1 MDMKVKRKSAKDV
14 PLQDNLEPLRVL
26 FVEDSEDDTQLLVHK
41 LQRGG
46 FDPSFKRVDTAE
58 AMRAALENEAWDIV
72 LSDNVMPQFS
82 GIKALQILQDTGL
95 GLPFIVVSGTIGE
108 EAAVAMMK
116 AGADDYIFKDNLLRF
131 IEAVKRELRE
141 ATIHHEVK
149 LAREDLAASE
159 KRFRSLIENSSDV
172 ISLLD
177 ANGIIEYSSPSITK
191 ILGYIDTERAGRSIF
206 ENIHPEDLPRLKK
219 VFSQLLKAPGSIASD
234 VTRYRHSDGH
244 WLWMEGSAK
253 NLLAEPGVQ
262 AIVVNYRDITG
273 RKQADELL
281 VESEKKY
288 REVVETATEII
299 FTTDIHGRYTYAN
312 PAALKACGYTLEE
325 LTRLN
330 AFDLV
335 LPGHRRAVLKCY
347 SIQFKS
353 EKPAEYAEYIEYPF
367 RTKSGAVLWFSQNAS
382 LIHEG
387 ERITGWRFIARD
399 ITERKQAEDALH
411 AHEHSVSILMGNLP
425 GMAYRCLND
434 KDWTMQFTSSGAR
447 SLTGYE
453 PGQFTSGEIKY
464 NDLIHPEDRERIWDE
479 VQAAVS
485 QRQHFRFEYRI
496 RTASSEEKW
505 VWEQG
510 CGLFNKEGELQVLE
524 GFITDITERVQALE
538 QQRMHASIIGQT
550 DDAVLVTDPEGII
563 EYVNPAFERITGYRS
578 AEAIG
583 HTPNL
588 VKSGLHDRTFY
599 QDLWE
604 TIKGGESFH
613 EIFINRRKDG
623 EVFYAQ
629 ETITPLMDEHG
640 NITHFVSTGKDI
652 TESKRTEERLVLL
665 DFALNHT
672 HEAAY
677 LIDENTNILDVNDE
691 ACRALG
697 YSREELLNMNVLDI
711 DSILS
716 MEQLQANMNESR
728 EKGSLT
734 IETRHR
740 RKDGTTFPIEVYA
753 SNFEYDGKKYHL
765 ALVRDITERK
775 QNETALQE
783 SEWRFKNVVKATSDA
798 VWDWDMK
805 TNSLWWGSGFKQLF
819 GIDLDEIDPTYE
831 AWINLIHSDDQER
844 ITGSLDK
851 FIAGQDDHWQ
861 EEYRYR
867 RKDGSHAYVMD
878 RGYVIR
884 DDQGKALRM
893 VGGMTDLTEHK
904 EAQDRILRLNRV
916 YKMLSAINTLIV
928 HVHDRQELL
937 NEACRIAVEDGGFR
951 MVWIGL
957 LPPGEKVVVPQAW
970 AGHEEGFLQHVHV
983 SLEDD
988 DPARD
993 SASSQA
999 LRLMQ
1004 PIISQININDPITR
1018 KIPWNKEALA
1028 RGFRVEAGLP
1038 LIVEGKVM
1046 GVLSLYATEAGFFDE
1061 EEMKLLTEFSGDI
1074 SYALQNIAQEE
1085 QLDYLASYDPLT
1097 GLANRTLFN
1106 EHLNSVLGRAAQSGK
1121 KVALLVCDLKQFR
1134 HINSVYG
1141 RAAGDL
1147 VLQETARRFHTLTSD
1162 PVNIARIG
1170 GDYFALILHDVGD
1183 ATGIGHQFEH
1193 SLFPALNQPL
1203 LINHQDVQLNFCGG
1217 IAVYPVDGT
1226 DAETLNR
1233 NAEAALKKSKLSNDP
1248 YLFYQPEMTARIA
1261 ETLQLEGKLRQA
1273 LKEEQFVL
1281 HYQPKFDAQTRA
1293 ITGLEALIR
1302 WQYPETGLVPPL
1314 KFIPILEE
1322 SGLIL
1327 EVGLWALDRAASDY
1341 RQWQKLFKTVPRIA
1355 VNVSPLQL
1363 KQKDFVT
1370 QVEQAICRSGEAVPL
1385 DIELT
1390 ESLVMTDIEDNITKL
1405 KALRLA
1411 GLGVAIDDFGTGY
1424 SSLSYIAKLPIDAL
1438 KIDRS
1443 FISHMTEQADSMS
1456 IVSAII
1462 TLAHALNF
1470 KVIAEGV
1477 ETEEQAKFLTL
1488 LKCDEMQGFLFSKPL
1503 PAAEMTE
1510 LLRSVQPP

>member
-14 PLQDNLEPLRVL
+14 SLQDNLEPLRVL

-41 LQRGG
+41 LRRGG

-72 LSDNVMPQFS
+72 LSDYVMPQFS

-149 LAREDLAASE
+149 LAREHLAASE
-159 KRFRSLIENSSDV
+159 KRFRSLIENSNDV

-177 ANGIIEYSSPSITK
+177 ANGIIKYSSPSITK
-191 ILGYIDTERAGRSIF
+191 ILGYIDTERVGHSIF

-219 VFSQLLKAPGSIASD
+219 VFSQLLKEPGSIASD
-234 VTRYRHSDGH
+234 VIRYRHSDGQ

-273 RKQADELL
+273 RKQD
-281 VESEKKY
+281 
-288 REVVETATEII
+288 
-299 FTTDIHGRYTYAN
+299 
-312 PAALKACGYTLEE
+312 
-325 LTRLN
+325 
-330 AFDLV
+330 
-335 LPGHRRAVLKCY
+335 
-347 SIQFKS
+347 
-353 EKPAEYAEYIEYPF
+353 
-367 RTKSGAVLWFSQNAS
+367 
-382 LIHEG
+382 
-387 ERITGWRFIARD
+387 
-399 ITERKQAEDALH
+399 EDALH
-411 AHEHSVSILMGNLP
+411 AHEQSVSILMDNLP

-434 KDWTMQFTSSGAR
+434 RDWTMQFTSSGAR

-496 RTASSEEKW
+496 RTAGGAEKW

-538 QQRMHASIIGQT
+538 QQRMHASIIAQT
-550 DDAVLVTDPEGII
+550 DDAVIVTDPEGII
-563 EYVNPAFERITGYRS
+563 EYVNPAFERITGYSS

-583 HTPNL
+583 HKPNL

-604 TIKGGESFH
+604 TIQGGESFQ

-640 NITHFVSTGKDI
+640 KITHYVATAKDI

-711 DSILS
+711 DPVLS

-765 ALVRDITERK
+765 ALVRDITGRK
-775 QNETALQE
+775 QADAALRE
-783 SEWRFKNVVKATSDA
+783 SEERYRLVVEAASDVIIVIDQDSRIVFVNPSSKNKDVFGYTDSELLG
-798 VWDWDMK
+798 
-805 TNSLWWGSGFKQLF
+805 NSLTMLIPENLRSAHLEGLKRYMDTGRRTLDWKLIEFRIRHKNGTEVPVEVSFSDYFRDGKRYFSGIIRDISGRKRVEESLHLQSSALHAAVNAIMIADKDGNVQWVNQAFTLLTGYSPEEVIGKNPRQLVKSGKHDQAF
-819 GIDLDEIDPTYE
+819 YKNLWDTILSGNIWRGEI
-831 AWINLIHSDDQER
+831 IN
-844 ITGSLDK
+844 
-851 FIAGQDDHWQ
+851 
-861 EEYRYR
+861 R
-867 RKDGSHAYVMD
+867 RKDGSHYTEEQTISPV
-878 RGYVIR
+878 RN
-884 DDQGKALRM
+884 DQGEITHFIAIKLDISGRKLAEEKIR
-893 VGGMTDLTEHK
+893 H
-904 EAQDRILRLNRV
+904 LNRV
-916 YKMLSAINTLIV
+916 YKMLSAINTLII

-937 NEACRIAVEDGGFR
+937 KETCRIAVEDGGFR
-951 MVWIGL
+951 MAWIGL

-970 AGHEEGFLQHVHV
+970 AGHEEGYLQQLHV

-988 DPARD
+988 DPGKD
-993 SASSQA
+993 SASSRA
-999 LRLMQ
+999 LRTRQ
-1004 PIISQININDPITR
+1004 PVVHNNVAEVETSF
-1018 KIPWNKEALA
+1018 PWKQEALA
-1028 RGFRVEAGLP
+1028 RGYHAATSLP
-1038 LIVEGKVM
+1038 LMVGGLM
-1046 GVLSLYATEAGFFDE
+1046 GVMSLYAAETGFFDE
-1061 EEMKLLTEFSGDI
+1061 EEMKLLMELASDI

-1097 GLANRTLFN
+1097 GLANRTLFY
-1106 EHLNSVLGRAAQSGK
+1106 EHLNSVLGRAAQGGK
-1121 KVALLVCDLKQFR
+1121 KVALLVCSLKQL
-1134 HINSVYG
+1134 HDINSVYG
-1141 RAAGDL
+1141 RAAGDR
-1147 VLQETARRFHTLTSD
+1147 VLQETARRLRGLTSD
-1162 PVNIARIG
+1162 PVNVARIT

-1183 ATGIGHQFEH
+1183 ATGIGHRFEH

-1203 LINHQDVQLNFCGG
+1203 LINHQDIQLNFCGG
-1217 IAVYPVDGT
+1217 IAVYPADGT
-1226 DAETLNR
+1226 DAETLYR
-1233 NAEAALKKSKLSNDP
+1233 NAEAALKKAKGSNEP

-1261 ETLQLEGKLRQA
+1261 ETLQLEGKLRTA

-1281 HYQPKFDAQTRA
+1281 HYQPKIDSQTRKM
-1293 ITGLEALIR
+1293 TGLEALIR
-1302 WQYPETGLVPPL
+1302 WQDPDTGLVPPL
-1314 KFIPILEE
+1314 QFIPILEE
-1322 SGLIL
+1322 TGLIL

-1355 VNVSPLQL
+1355 VNVSSLQL
-1363 KQKDFVT
+1363 KQKDFVA
-1370 QVEQAICRSGEAVPL
+1370 QVEQAIRRSGKAVPL

-1390 ESLVMTDIEDNITKL
+1390 ESLVMTDIEDNISKL
-1405 KALRLA
+1405 QALRLA

-1443 FISHMTEQADSMS
+1443 FINNMTAQADSMS

-1462 TLAHALNF
+1462 TLAHALHF

-1477 ETEEQAKFLTL
+1477 ETEEQAKFLAL

-1503 PAAEMTE
+1503 PANEITE